1 MIKGGESAKKDY
13 YINIQTIFMNMTSSL
28 KQMPTGDLIVNNEEN
43 PHHSEGHL
51 IKTEIY
57 KNLRR
62 RSPSLALILTIVL
75 PILLLFI
82 YIACSPRHTI
92 LQSSEEVYGI
102 IAFDWDCLAI
112 VLGWL
117 FFQVSNNSFFLR
129 KLMENFFDFSVGFLR
144 LNQIGSQ
151 I

>member
-1 MIKGGESAKKDY
+1 MIKGGESAKKKDY
-13 YINIQTIFMNMTSSL
+13 YFDIQTIFMNMTSSL
-28 KQMPTGDLIVNNEEN
+28 KQMPTGDIIANNEEN

-51 IKTEIY
+51 IKIEIY

-82 YIACSPRHTI
+82 HIACSPKHTI
-92 LQSSEEVYGI
+92 PQTSEEVYGI

-117 FFQVSNNSFFLR
+117 FFQVSINSFFLR
-129 KLMENFFDFSVGFLR
+129 KLIENFVEFSVDFLR
-144 LNQIGSQ
+144 LN
-151 I
+151 